1 MTEDNNLFKKHLK
14 EINKDGSSDSA
25 AYKLV
30 FFLVK
35 LLFGSK
41 PEPEF
46 ILNDFEK
53 VNGPYI
59 LLSNH
64 ESFYDFCYLYRLPH
78 KIKPVY
84 VVNRHYCTMPFL
96 RLLSRRAGMIP
107 KKLFFDDMVTPVRI
121 MRTLKKGC
129 PVIIYPEGRLSIDGR
144 TNPIA
149 ESGGAFYK
157 RLGVDIVL
165 TRVNG
170 AFYEKPKWRKRRYRT
185 PVTVT
190 VARVITREQAASMSA
205 EELNRVISDTIR
217 NDASR
222 NLLCKYPQK
231 DKAEGLHNILY
242 RCFSCD
248 GLYTTSSKG
257 NTITCSKC
265 GKTFTLDEDYRFTE
279 EPYTMASWYDH
290 MTEVEKKTIRDID
303 LNADVTAVIYSN
315 KGKKRKERGKCRL
328 TYQGFSYES
337 ANENFYYP
345 MDKLRGIPFNS
356 GQEFE
361 LYHDDQMHYFY
372 PDEKPAQVARWA
384 HIVDIIKSMEGQQG
398 EE

>member
-1 MTEDNNLFKKHLK
+1 MTDNNNLLNKHSK
-14 EINKDGSSDSA
+14 SVSPVYNF
-25 AYKLV
+25 V
-30 FFLVK
+30 FFLVR
-35 LLFGSK
+35 LIFGSK

-46 ILNDFEK
+46 ILNDFDK
-53 VNGPYI
+53 VESPYI

-64 ESFYDFCYLYRLPH
+64 ESFYDFYYLYRLPH
-78 KIKPVY
+78 KRKPIY
-84 VVNRHYCTMPFL
+84 VVNRLYCTMPFL
-96 RLLSRRAGMIP
+96 KQLNKHTGMIP
-107 KKLFFDDMVTPVRI
+107 KKLFTDDMVTPVRI
-121 MRTLKKGC
+121 MRTLKSGN
-129 PVIIYPEGRLSIDGR
+129 PVIIYPEGRMCIDGR
-144 TNPIA
+144 ANRIA
-149 ESGGAFYK
+149 EPGGAFYR

-165 TRVNG
+165 VRVNG

-217 NDASR
+217 NDASKT
-222 NLLCKYPQK
+222 LLCKYPQK

-328 TYQGFSYES
+328 TFDGFTYES

-372 PDEKPAQVARWA
+372 PDEKPVQVARWA